1 MEKEKFVEKLKANPR
16 PVVADFW
23 ATWCMPCRMMEP
35 AMEKMEHTYAGRVD
49 VWKINADE
57 QPGLLQELGIM
68 GIPTVIAFRGGQE
81 LSRKVGVQSENA
93 LAALFETV
101 ETGEQ
106 VQEANPILTPLNR
119 MVRAGAGLAVG
130 LFGALRPEPSIL
142 LIIAGAVLLFS
153 AVYDRCPIYNA
164 LKPKIKSLLG
174 LG

>member
-35 AMEKMEHTYAGRVD
+35 SMEKMEHAYQGRVD

-68 GIPTVIAFRGGQE
+68 GIPTVIAFRDGKE

-101 ETGEQ
+101 ESGEQ
-106 VQEANPILTPLNR
+106 VQEAHPGLNPLTR
-119 MVRAGAGLAVG
+119 FIRAGSGLALG
-130 LFGALRPEPSIL
+130 LFGALRADPSFL
-142 LIIAGAVLLFS
+142 LIALGTVLLFS
-153 AVYDRCPIYNA
+153 AIYDRCPIYNA
-164 LKPKIKSLLG
+164 LKPKIKTFLG